1 MPGNKS
7 QQAKDRPLA
16 QIIAALNAELFELQR
31 SDDDLSK
38 LGLDRTADDETVRH
52 AYLELSRRYH
62 PHRFARYRSAEA
74 SRLANEIYVCVQAA
88 YGRVTGSHRVP
99 GANEKA
105 KPRTVRTRDDLSVSR
120 AAELIDFHQYD
131 AAAKLLVE
139 VLEANPDHDDARA
152 FWYLAEARKQKI
164 AGNMPAA
171 VAAYRELLEL
181 KPNHAEARV
190 EAERLDTPGKKS
202 VWTRLLKLG
211 G

>member
-1 MPGNKS
+1 MPGDKS
-7 QQAKDRPLA
+7 QPAKDRPLA
-16 QIIAALNAELFELQR
+16 QVVAALNAELFELQR
-31 SDDDLSK
+31 SEDDLAK
-38 LGLDRTADDETVRH
+38 LGLDRSADDETVRL
-52 AYLELSRRYH
+52 AYLELSKRYH

-99 GANEKA
+99 GASEKA

-139 VLEANPDHDDARA
+139 VLAANPDHDDARA
-152 FWYLAEARKQKI
+152 YWHLAEARKQKI
-164 AGNMPAA
+164 GGNLAA
-171 VAAYRELLEL
+171 AAAAYRELLEL
-181 KPNHAEARV
+181 KPNHAEAKV
-190 EAERLDTPGKKS
+190 EAERLDTTSKKS

-211 G
+211 R